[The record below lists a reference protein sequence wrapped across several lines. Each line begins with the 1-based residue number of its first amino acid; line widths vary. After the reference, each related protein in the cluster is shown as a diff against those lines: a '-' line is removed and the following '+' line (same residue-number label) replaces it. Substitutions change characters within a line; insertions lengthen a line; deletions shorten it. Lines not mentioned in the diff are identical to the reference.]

1 MKNHLQHAFHLN
13 DIARVATATKKKN
26 TTLSVQSRPFS
37 STLYLVVKT
46 TLSGP
51 KPCSPWSD
59 NSLARY
65 MARITS
71 QMTHI
76 LTSQSTWDEQL
87 VLESML

>member
-51 KPCSPWSD
+51 RTLLTLIRQLLGTLYGPYHKPNDAYPD
-59 NSLARY
+59 
-65 MARITS
+65 
-71 QMTHI
+71 
-76 LTSQSTWDEQL
+76 LTVHL
-87 VLESML
+87 R